1 MAPSNLKEQD
11 FDNTSWSVSKE
22 DLKQHLTLI
31 TPLSDEVVEKTYKIL
46 SFHHQFM
53 KEKFDKANTP
63 SSTITPSII
72 EHILSYRPDMGR
84 FVYHFINCI
93 DDGSE
98 QMTLSELYPMVY
110 VMLNQY
116 FKPLDSKQNIPS
128 LAAESKIGYLLDCF
142 DQMFRLLVQ
151 YHDPDLQLHF
161 DRHRLEIIIDEII
174 PWVKSLLF
182 DFIASS
188 VNDATELKQ
197 TLTYLLDILIIERDP
212 VMYTFLVIS
221 ILIRDRN
228 NIMSLDIPEELREY
242 CKASL
247 SSATKEKQQI
257 IKSKMD
263 IFSLYLEAKNLEKET
278 PISARNQLQS
288 IYQASYEAKFDTM
301 KQLLQESVIL
311 PLPATEIADCFTK
324 DRTRQQQRAQTSKV
338 KYLVIDCRSVKSF
351 QYARLPTAIH
361 IGTRVG
367 YDNDKMK
374 AILSKFEDAKGSHFV
389 IFGTGRKLPEEENL
403 LRVIAMKFVTG
414 GFSHISIAVD
424 GFKGCIKYMT
434 SNLIEYVKDETA
446 ENTKA
451 SSSSEEWTSK
461 VSETIFSWGKKAIG
475 DIEEYVKEKKLVE
488 QALTKLN
495 SNKESALSTLNSL
508 KNIEKSLEKTLEKT
522 LEKRI
527 KPVFSLGDNDSDDD
541 ISTSPTGIE
550 STDATTVKLDD
561 LSKLGDNVQLFTL
574 QLKKNK
580 ESRYLA
586 IGDNL
591 IVCLKPHPQIF
602 HSGIIQWKRTL
613 RQVTKLTFK
622 KTDATS
628 LAFTLKGFPNT
639 LSYTPQ
645 PQQDNA
651 PPPSFTEQFTTDKA
665 KEIID
670 LVQGNIKKLKENK

>member
-1 MAPSNLKEQD
+1 MAPSSLKEQD
-11 FDNTSWSVSKE
+11 FENVSWSEVSRE
-22 DLKQHLTLI
+22 DLKQHLSSI
-31 TPLSDEVVEKTYKIL
+31 TTTLSDEVVEKTYKIL

-63 SSTITPSII
+63 SSTIAPNII

-84 FVYHFINCI
+84 FVYHFINCV

-98 QMTLSELYPMVY
+98 KMNLSELYPMVY
-110 VMLNQY
+110 IMLNQY
-116 FKPLDSKQNIPS
+116 FKPLDSRKNIAS
-128 LAAESKIGYLLDCF
+128 LTTATDSKIGYLLDCF

-161 DRHRLEIIIDEII
+161 DRHRLEVIIDEII
-174 PWVKSLLF
+174 PWSKSLLF

-188 VNDATELKQ
+188 ITDASELKQ

-212 VMYTFLVIS
+212 VMYTFLIIS
-221 ILIRDRN
+221 ILVRDRS
-228 NIMSLDIPEELREY
+228 NIMALDIPEELRSY
-242 CKASL
+242 CQAGL
-247 SSATKEKQQI
+247 SSKEKQQI

-288 IYQASYEAKFDTM
+288 IYQASFEAKFDTM

-324 DRTRQQQRAQTSKV
+324 DKTRQQQRSQNSKV

-361 IGTRVG
+361 VGTRVG

-414 GFSHISIAVD
+414 GFPHISIAVD

-434 SNLIEYVKDETA
+434 SNLIEYVKDETL
-446 ENTKA
+446 ENTKT
-451 SSSSEEWTSK
+451 SSAEEWTSK

-508 KNIEKSLEKTLEKT
+508 KNMEKKLEKT

-541 ISTSPTGIE
+541 ISTSPTSVE
-550 STDATTVKLDD
+550 STEATTVKLDD
-561 LSKLGDNVQLFTL
+561 LSKLGDNIKLFTL

-580 ESRYLA
+580 ETRYLA

-591 IVCLKPHPQIF
+591 IMCLKPHPQLF
-602 HSGIIQWKRTL
+602 QSGIIQWKRTL
-613 RQVTKLTFK
+613 RQVCKLTFK

-639 LSYTPQ
+639 LSYTPH
-645 PQQDNA
+645 PQSTTDNS

-665 KEIID
+665 TEIIN